1 MKYWISSVQCSRSVV
16 SDCLRPH
23 GLQHARLLCPSQTS
37 GACSNSCLSSW
48 WHHSTIKPPL
58 SPSHSTFNLSQ
69 HQSLFQGV
77 SFLHQVTKVFEFQ
90 LQHEPFA
97 VVQLISCVQ
106 LFVTPSTAALQASL
120 SYTISQSLFKLMS
133 IDSVMPPNNVI
144 LCHPLLLLTS
154 IFPSIM
160 VFSDESD
167 LYIRWPNYWSF
178 NFSISPF
185 NEYLEVISHRIER
198 LDLLAVQGT
207 LKSLLQHHSSKASVL
222 WHSAFFIV

>member
-1 MKYWISSVQCSRSVV
+1 MTKVMRKE
-16 SDCLRPH
+16 LAPR
-23 GLQHARLLCPSQTS
+23 
-37 GACSNSCLSSW
+37 
-48 WHHSTIKPPL
+48 K
-58 SPSHSTFNLSQ
+58 
-69 HQSLFQGV
+69 SLFQGV
-77 SFLHQVTKVFEFQ
+77 SFLHQVAKVLEFQ

-167 LYIRWPNYWSF
+167 LYIR
-178 NFSISPF
+178 
-185 NEYLEVISHRIER
+185 
-198 LDLLAVQGT
+198 
-207 LKSLLQHHSSKASVL
+207 
-222 WHSAFFIV
+222 